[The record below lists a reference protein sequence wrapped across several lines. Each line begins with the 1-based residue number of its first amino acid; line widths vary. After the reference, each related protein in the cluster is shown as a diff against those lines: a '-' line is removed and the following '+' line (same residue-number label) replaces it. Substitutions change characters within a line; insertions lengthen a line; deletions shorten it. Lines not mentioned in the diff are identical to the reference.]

1 MANDKKRADSGI
13 RASKRNK
20 AIVTSIVV
28 VFSLVVVAYFVYIS
42 GLLPKVLTGVKVT
55 KTVDGVTQTIDNI
68 SVAETNYHFMQVWSS
83 YANYGIIGQ
92 GMDLDTVYDTTTGK
106 TYRMLI
112 LDRAAEELMN
122 STIVNQEAEA
132 NGYLPHSGATR
143 YANISIES
151 VEQTAALY
159 NFPSVESYLSRLYG
173 SGMSTRILRQCLER
187 QCLTQ
192 EYENY
197 VRQFIF
203 TVSEE
208 ELNAA
213 YDSNP
218 TVYQRVDFDYYF
230 FAGEMDEEG
239 NYDLDE
245 AIDNAN
251 DVADHAT
258 DADSFASLV
267 VDIIGEETAELA
279 GFSEDN
285 NPTHVEGYSNASVDM
300 ITEGLSDYLF
310 ADERVEG
317 DTTVIE
323 TEQGAYVVMFENR
336 HVNDE
341 LTATYRTLT
350 LYNDAA
356 MDYESTPEQIAAA
369 VNDVIAEANAI
380 VATPMDSL
388 AFADAVKTNSDSVS
402 EIITAGYND
411 GTSASRF
418 EQTEDSVLSERDIAL
433 GQWLFDP
440 ARVHGDTLVLAAED
454 NSYVTIYYFENVVPE
469 WMYTARTQIVTGM
482 VNSWSN
488 DILSDNPSYLIAY
501 DLLRRFA
508 PAA

>member
-1 MANDKKRADSGI
+1 MAKDKKRADSGI
-13 RASKRNK
+13 RASRRSK
-20 AIVTSIVV
+20 AIVIAIVTAMV
-28 VFSLVVVAYFVYIS
+28 LIIVGYFIYIS
-42 GLLPKVLTGVKVT
+42 GFFAKVLTGVKVQ

-68 SVAETNYHFMQVWSS
+68 SVAETNYHYFQVLSS
-83 YANYGIIGQ
+83 YMNYGIISSN
-92 GMDLDTVYDTTTGK
+92 MDLDAVYDQTSGK

-112 LDRAAEELMN
+112 LDQAANELMN
-122 STIVNQEAEA
+122 STIVNQEAERM
-132 NGYLPHSGATR
+132 GYLPHSGASR
-143 YANISIES
+143 YATLSIES
-151 VEQTAALY
+151 AEQTATLYGFPSLEQYLEALY
-159 NFPSVESYLSRLYG
+159 GR
-173 SGMSTRILRQCLER
+173 GMSTRIMRQCLER

-230 FAGEMDEEG
+230 FAGEMNEDG
-239 NYDLDE
+239 TYDIDE
-245 AIDNAN
+245 AVDNAN
-251 DVADHAT
+251 DVTRHAT
-258 DADSFASLV
+258 DADSFAAEV

-279 GFSEDN
+279 GFSEDY
-285 NPTHVEGYSNASVDM
+285 NPTHVTGYSSSSVDM
-300 ITEGLSDYLF
+300 ITEGLSDFLF

-323 TEQGAYVVMFENR
+323 TEMGAYAVRFENR

-341 LTATYRTLT
+341 ATATYRTLT
-350 LYNDAA
+350 MYNDAA
-356 MDYESTPEQIAAA
+356 MQADATPESIAAGIA
-369 VNDVIAEANAI
+369 DVLAEANAI
-380 VATPMDSL
+380 AATPMDPL
-388 AFADAVKTNSDSVS
+388 AFSDAIKTNSDSVS

-411 GTSASRF
+411 GTPASRY
-418 EQTEDSVLSERDIAL
+418 EVTEDSILSERDITF

-440 ARVHGDTLVLAAED
+440 ARVQGDTLVLASED

-469 WMYTARTQIVTGM
+469 WMYTARTQLVTGY

-488 DILSDNPSYLIAY
+488 DILSDNPTYLIAY
-501 DLLRRFA
+501 DLIRRLSY
-508 PAA
+508 